1 MKNGIDKKSEFV
13 RIGGLS
19 FICLSLLSACSE
31 KLPTVSDEPEKPTA
45 YMQITG
51 DTTGVANRVA
61 GAVDSVAIN
70 EVFGTGYV
78 ASNTTT
84 VSTNLTGA
92 FGNTG
97 GFGFNGSIASIVGNL
112 GGFGFGGFG
121 TFASFFA
128 GSLPTSPPGGI
139 LIPPGVGAPPNSAL
153 PPGGFGP
160 PPGTFTTPPGGF
172 VPPGIGGGTPPGLGA
187 GGGIGGGVGA
197 GAGIGAGF
205 GGGVGAGGT
214 PANTVVTTTNS
225 NLTELQTPLAN
236 VDLDILLVSP
246 VNKAGNSGITPR
258 ALTETIVPCAGGG
271 TMTQIVDDVDPV
283 GLSTGDTRS
292 TVYADCARGAAGVN
306 ITNGSRGFTTDEVIG
321 TPFIDATWVSRST
334 MFRNNFVRTNTAS
347 GTSRTTDGSTTT
359 GISITDN
366 NLVSQQASGSGSTSR
381 TGPTNSSASNYDFN
395 LDFNWDVTAQ
405 AYDIVFNVN
414 VESTTTQSTAS
425 TVVTNEPISGVL
437 GQAPTA
443 GQLTFQRLTDA
454 VVVSIVTG
462 TAQADGTVLVEV
474 DNNADGVVDTST
486 IQADWSGVLFSIFNG

>member
-1 MKNGIDKKSEFV
+1 
-13 RIGGLS
+13 
-19 FICLSLLSACSE
+19 
-31 KLPTVSDEPEKPTA
+31 
-45 YMQITG
+45 MQING
-51 DTTGVANRVA
+51 DVSGVSNRVA
-61 GAVDSVAIN
+61 GSTDSVAIS
-70 EVFGTGYV
+70 EVFGSGYV

-92 FGNTG
+92 IGNTG

-128 GSLPTSPPGGI
+128 GSLPTAPPGGI
-139 LIPPGVGAPPNSAL
+139 LIPPGVGAPPGT
-153 PPGGFGP
+153 GGFGP
-160 PPGTFTTPPGGF
+160 PPGSFAPPGGF
-172 VPPGIGGGTPPGLGA
+172 VPPVAGGPPAGTPGLGVGIGA
-187 GGGIGGGVGA
+187 GGGFGGGIGAGAGGGFGAGGGNGVGA
-197 GAGIGAGF
+197 GT
-205 GGGVGAGGT
+205 T
-214 PANTVVTTTNS
+214 PANAVVATTNS
-225 NLTELQTPLAN
+225 NLSELETPLAN
-236 VDLDILLVSP
+236 VDLDVLLVSA
-246 VNKAGNSGITPR
+246 VTNSGRAGISPR
-258 ALTETIVPCAGGG
+258 ALTETVVPCAGGG

-292 TVYADCARGAAGVN
+292 TVYANCARDAAGVN

-347 GTSRTTDGSTTT
+347 GNSRTTDGSTTT

-366 NLVSQQASGSGSTSR
+366 NLVSQQANGSGSTSR
-381 TGPTNSSASNYDFN
+381 TNATTSTSSNYDFN

-405 AYDIVFNVN
+405 VYEIVFNVN
-414 VESTTTQSTAS
+414 VESTNTQSTGS
-425 TVVTNEPISGVL
+425 TVVTNIPITGVL
-437 GQAPTA
+437 GQAPNA

-474 DNNADGVVDTST
+474 DNNADGVIDTST
-486 IQADWSGVLFSIFNG
+486 VETDWSGVLFNIFNG